1 MAKRS
6 AARSSLPARQE
17 SSVVER
23 VIAYIRSGIRDG
35 RLALGQR
42 LIESELQAALHVSRG
57 PIREAVRR
65 LAAENVLR
73 IELHK
78 GARVRRLTAAEIKSI
93 YEVREVLEGL
103 ACRLA
108 AKNRNPSDTR
118 LTTLERTFDQA
129 FDGTANSYLHYNE
142 QFHRLIVQMAGN
154 PELARLVENLQIP
167 SFILLVHV
175 LVEAPSIKRAR
186 AEHRLIVDA
195 ILKKD
200 GAKAERAMRA
210 HIRSTGRFVLLAASQ
225 RHIVG

>member
-1 MAKRS
+1 MSRRSRWAAGGGPSLHTGAAHHLPVENFAMAKRS

-23 VIAYIRSGIRDG
+23 VIVYIRTGIRDG

-78 GARVRRLTAAEIKSI
+78 GARVRRLTATEIKSI

-108 AKNRNPSDTR
+108 AK
-118 LTTLERTFDQA
+118 
-129 FDGTANSYLHYNE
+129 
-142 QFHRLIVQMAGN
+142 
-154 PELARLVENLQIP
+154 
-167 SFILLVHV
+167 
-175 LVEAPSIKRAR
+175 
-186 AEHRLIVDA
+186 
-195 ILKKD
+195 
-200 GAKAERAMRA
+200 
-210 HIRSTGRFVLLAASQ
+210 
-225 RHIVG
+225 